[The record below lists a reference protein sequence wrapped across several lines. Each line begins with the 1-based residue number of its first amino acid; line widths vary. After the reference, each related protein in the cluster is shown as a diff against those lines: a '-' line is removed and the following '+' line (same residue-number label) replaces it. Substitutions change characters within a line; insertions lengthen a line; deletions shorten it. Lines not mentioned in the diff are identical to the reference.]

1 MYKWRKDIA
10 QWTVGNTLYLS
21 VVFTWD
27 LPRAREIAEASKKR
41 VVAGGPAVN
50 LMPDYLVDVADVSQP
65 CQYPALAFHNPM
77 ATFTTRG
84 CPNVCPFC
92 AVPQIEGPLV
102 ELKKWDIRP
111 IVCDNNL
118 TAASMKHFNKVVD
131 SLKTLPFVDFNQG
144 FEANLINAEH
154 LNKLTELIN
163 VKIRFAFDNSSR
175 QHDLEDA
182 VLVSRRYG
190 LKDIG
195 VYVLV
200 GYDTTPEDDLYRLTF
215 IKDIL
220 GIRPNPMRFQP
231 LYALKKN
238 EYLPEQWIHEY
249 GSREKAE
256 IEMLRLMQYWSRL
269 TWHEHIPFDEYI
281 YRDDARKQEA
291 LF

>member
-10 QWTVGNTLYLS
+10 QWTAKDTLYLS

-27 LPRAREIAEASKKR
+27 LPRAREIAETSKKR
-41 VVAGGPAVN
+41 VVAGGPAVM
-50 LMPDYLVDVADVSQP
+50 LMPDYLGDVADVQASTVF
-65 CQYPALAFHNPM
+65 PALAFHNPM

-84 CPNVCPFC
+84 CPNVCGFC
-92 AVPQIEGPLV
+92 AVPSIEGGLI

-144 FEANLINAEH
+144 FDSSLFNSEHAE
-154 LNKLTELIN
+154 KLTELNN
-163 VKIRFAFDNSSR
+163 VKIRFAFDNSIR
-175 QHDLEDA
+175 QHDLEDTIIVA
-182 VLVSRRYG
+182 RRYG
-190 LKDIG
+190 LKNIG
-195 VYVLV
+195 VYTLV
-200 GYDTTPEDDLYRLTF
+200 GYDSSPEDDLYRLTF
-215 IKDIL
+215 VKDVL
-220 GIRPNPMRFQP
+220 GIRPNPMRYQP

-249 GSREKAE
+249 RSREKAE

-269 TWHEHIPFDEYI
+269 SWHEHIPFDEYV
-281 YRDDARKQEA
+281 YRDDERKQEA